1 MRSMVVTGGTSGASL
16 QLHQPGVSF
25 LLEGTFSTGQQ
36 QRRRV
41 TTESNVV
48 AGRYAT
54 SIVEGQRVGTV
65 GVAVQAFQS
74 AQLQPRMQAILAIV
88 SEFRFSL
95 AWQYDGLSGTWTC
108 EAADYAFG
116 DQSGTVDEFW
126 LEPPSANDTTVY
138 AQAPIVQTLY
148 LSIPHRRL
156 TGP

>member
-1 MRSMVVTGGTSGASL
+1 MSRSLVVTGGTSGTAL

-36 QRRRV
+36 QRRRK
-41 TTESNVV
+41 TTESDVV
-48 AGRYAT
+48 KGRYAT
-54 SIVEGQRVGTV
+54 AIVEAQRVGTV
-65 GVAVQAFQS
+65 GVAVQALTDGE
-74 AQLQPRMQAILAIV
+74 LQPRLDAILAIV

-108 EAADYAFG
+108 EAADYALG
-116 DQSGTVDEFW
+116 SSNGVMDEFW
-126 LEPPSANDTTVY
+126 L
-138 AQAPIVQTLY
+138 QGAPIVQTLY